1 MLTVFAT
8 LDNDSKLLFHGRSTA
23 FATLTIL
30 LMIHSLECKHLELSL
45 FQMNLLDN
53 KLLLWSAFALSLT
66 VFPIIYIPRI
76 SDYAFQVIDIG
87 WEWGI
92 VFGMILVYLVLTE
105 LWKLMKRRL
114 RKGENQTGRKMTAKE
129 KNLPRFET
137 MAE

>member
-1 MLTVFAT
+1 
-8 LDNDSKLLFHGRSTA
+8 
-23 FATLTIL
+23 
-30 LMIHSLECKHLELSL
+30 MIHSLECKHLELSL

-76 SDYAFQVIDIG
+76 SDYAFQVISIG

-92 VFGMILVYLVLTE
+92 VFGMILVYLVVTE

-114 RKGENQTGRKMTAKE
+114 TRGQNKGGRKMTVKE

>member
-1 MLTVFAT
+1 MDMAT
-8 LDNDSKLLFHGRSTA
+8 YLSPNIPSVFHGRA
-23 FATLTIL
+23 ACFVTLTIL
-30 LMIHSLECKHLELSL
+30 LMIHSLECKHLELSI

-76 SDYAFQVIDIG
+76 SDYAFQVISIG

-92 VFGMILVYLVLTE
+92 VFGMILVYLVVTE
-105 LWKLMKRRL
+105 LYKLMKRHL
-114 RKGENQTGRKMTAKE
+114 RKGENVGGRKMTVKE